1 MHMVLGC
8 RRSPLRSPLAVG
20 VAVIAAAVGPGGAAF
35 VQDEYVVSGCVDPV
49 GTDAAYAAVAAL
61 NFSGLFGELHAATA
75 AGAAVQAKLCAAHRL
90 PACFPGAAA
99 VDAVPL
105 GGSVKGYYL
114 KDEPHANE
122 FKQVAEQA
130 AAIRTKRPGA
140 LVFVNMLGSDQTT

>member
-1 MHMVLGC
+1 M
-8 RRSPLRSPLAVG
+8 RSPLAAG
-20 VAVIAAAVGPGGAAF
+20 VAVIAAVAAAVGPGGAAF

-61 NFSGLFGELHAATA
+61 NFSGLFGELHAATS
-75 AGAAVQAKLCAAHRL
+75 AGAVVQAKLCAAHGL

-114 KDEPHANE
+114 KDEPHADE

-130 AAIRTKRPGA
+130 AAIRAKRPGA